1 MKKLYIKVSKDKYR
15 LPLAVADSVPELSRM
30 TGVSINVIASAISKG
45 CSTYER
51 VIIDDLEE
59 EE

>member
-1 MKKLYIKVSKDKYR
+1 MKKLYIQVSKDKYR

-30 TGVSINVIASAISKG
+30 TGVSINAIASSISKG